1 MASMPPDLDRLG
13 EQLASAA
20 GKTLARRQ
28 RRSEQRRRMTIAG
41 IVGAIAFATMTP
53 ASLGPAVRQLA
64 GSPLATAAVS
74 YVPPGCDHPRGSG
87 FMLPRCEPAD
97 PAVPHRPYA
106 WR

>member
-20 GKTLARRQ
+20 GQTLAKRR

-41 IVGAIAFATMTP
+41 LLGAVAFATMTP
-53 ASLGPAVRQLA
+53 ASLGPAIRDFA
-64 GSPLATAAVS
+64 GASLATAATE
-74 YVPPGCDHPRGSG
+74 YVPPGCERPHGSG
-87 FMLPRCEPAD
+87 FMLSRCEPAQA
-97 PAVPHRPYA
+97 AVPHRPYA